1 MVIVPMDRVSSE
13 EEDVEDVGVRRNDDG
28 DDDLED

>member
-13 EEDVEDVGVRRNDDG
+13 EEDVGVRRNDDG

>member
-13 EEDVEDVGVRRNDDG
+13 EDEDVEEDVGVRRNDDG
-28 DDDLED
+28 DLED